1 MADMSALYD
10 YFSAAS
16 DEAAAGVIDRA
27 GGPGGPAVAP
37 APVKRGWFG
46 RTSSPPPL
54 QDMGPAFD
62 TVSAGGIDPV
72 VMMGTLEELLTGRPY
87 DEVINDPRSGHIV
100 AIRDEGQLLVVALTD
115 ALSQALAAASPQRL
129 ADVAVPWAATEEF
142 GGRPTRTTSQWCS
155 TNCPAWPGGPRP
167 KVNGSTAGCVS
178 RLTPTSVDGLRR
190 PRSHLASFA
199 PVDAPGRPSTNPRRT
214 TPRREMTAD
223 LAPVHAR

>member
-27 GGPGGPAVAP
+27 GGPGEPAVAP

-54 QDMGPAFD
+54 QDMRPAFD

-142 GGRPTRTTSQWCS
+142 WGQADP
-155 TNCPAWPGGPRP
+155 
-167 KVNGSTAGCVS
+167 
-178 RLTPTSVDGLRR
+178 
-190 PRSHLASFA
+190 H
-199 PVDAPGRPSTNPRRT
+199 
-214 TPRREMTAD
+214 D
-223 LAPVHAR
+223 LAMVLNELSGLAGRAQAKGERLYCWVCV

>member
-46 RTSSPPPL
+46 RTSSPPPV

-72 VMMGTLEELLTGRPY
+72 VMMGTLEELLTGRHY
-87 DEVINDPRSGHIV
+87 DEVTNDPRSGHIV

-115 ALSQALAAASPQRL
+115 ALS
-129 ADVAVPWAATEEF
+129 
-142 GGRPTRTTSQWCS
+142 
-155 TNCPAWPGGPRP
+155 
-167 KVNGSTAGCVS
+167 
-178 RLTPTSVDGLRR
+178 
-190 PRSHLASFA
+190 
-199 PVDAPGRPSTNPRRT
+199 
-214 TPRREMTAD
+214 
-223 LAPVHAR
+223 

>member
-46 RTSSPPPL
+46 RTSSPPPA

-87 DEVINDPRSGHIV
+87 DEVINDPRGGHIV

-115 ALSQALAAASPQRL
+115 ALSRALAAASPQRL

-142 GGRPTRTTSQWCS
+142 WGQATRTTSPWCS
-155 TNCPAWPGGPRP
+155 TNCPAWPGGLRP
-167 KVNGSTAGCVS
+167 KVNGSTAGCAS
-178 RLTPTSVDGLRR
+178 RLTPL
-190 PRSHLASFA
+190 
-199 PVDAPGRPSTNPRRT
+199 RPSTVCAAQARTSRRSPRSMH
-214 TPRREMTAD
+214 PA
-223 LAPVHAR
+223 ARQPTRDARPLVVK